1 MKRREFLKKAG
12 ITVAGAPIALNN
24 MKLQAIGNSLLLSKA
39 GPNNDRILI
48 VIYLN
53 GGNDGLNTI
62 VPIDQYDQLANV
74 RGNILIPENKL
85 LAGNTT
91 NSFHPAAMGLKDL
104 FDNGTL
110 GIVQAVGYPNQNRS
124 HFRSTDIYNSASAAD
139 VYEDTGWLGRWMDL
153 TYPNFPT
160 GYPNTETPDPIAVT
174 MRSQVAEVCQG
185 QGVNYS
191 YPVEDPFNNNTLPIG
206 AQSPAPDSPYGDE
219 LIFLRQTINQSNQ
232 YSTIIKSLAGQ
243 GNLTVTYPDTR
254 LGNQLR
260 NIALL
265 ISGGSTTKVYFATMG
280 GFDNHSEQV
289 LASDTTLGNHAE
301 LLKELSDAVN
311 AFQTDMKAQGLSK
324 KVMGMTYTEFGR
336 RIRSNGSF
344 GTDHGTAAPTF
355 LFGECV
361 VPGILGVNPSIS
373 NNVSQDEGVPMQYDF
388 RSIYGTI
395 LKDWFEVPQSTI
407 DDLLFE
413 NFQSL
418 PIISPCDTVGNNEI
432 YGASLVASVS
442 PNPFKG
448 NPEIIFTA
456 ETRSRTIIQVFDTMG
471 SVILDVADDK
481 YEPGEH
487 RVVINTDQ
495 LSTGIYYCR
504 IAVGNTQKTIRLV
517 KQ

>member
-12 ITVAGAPIALNN
+12 LTVAGAPIVLNN
-24 MKLQAIGNSLLLSKA
+24 MKLQAIGNSLLLNHA

-48 VIYLN
+48 VIFLN
-53 GGNDGLNTI
+53 GGNDGLNTLI
-62 VPIDQYDQLANV
+62 PINQYDQLANV

-85 LAGNTT
+85 LAGNAT
-91 NSFHPAAMGLKDL
+91 NSFHPSALGLKDL
-104 FDNGTL
+104 FDKGML
-110 GIVQAVGYPNQNRS
+110 GVVQSVGYPNHNRS

-139 VYEDTGWLGRWMDL
+139 VYKDTGWLGRWMDL
-153 TYPNFPT
+153 TYPDYPT

-219 LIFLRQTINQSNQ
+219 LLFLRQTINQSNQ

-243 GNLTVTYPDTR
+243 GTLTVSYPDTR

-265 ISGGSTTKVYFATMG
+265 ISGGSTTKVYYATMG

-289 LASDTTLGNHAE
+289 MASDTTKGEHAD
-301 LLKELSDAVN
+301 LLKELSDAIN
-311 AFQTDMKAQGLSK
+311 TFQTDMKAQGLSK

-344 GTDHGTAAPTF
+344 GTDHGTASPSF

-361 VPGILGVNPSIS
+361 TPGILGANPTIS
-373 NNVSQDEGVPMQYDF
+373 NSVTQDEGVPMQFDF
-388 RSIYGTI
+388 RSVYGSI
-395 LKDWFEVPQSTI
+395 LKDWFEVPQDTI
-407 DDLLFE
+407 DTLLFD

-418 PIISPCDTVGNNEI
+418 PIISPCDTVGNKEI
-432 YGASLVASVS
+432 YGTGLKASIN
-442 PNPFKG
+442 PNPFKED
-448 NPEIIFTA
+448 PVITFTV
-456 ETRSRTIIQVFDTMG
+456 ETRSRAHIQIFDAMG
-471 SVILDVADDK
+471 SVVLEVADDH

-487 RVVINTDQ
+487 QLPINTEK
-495 LSTGIYYCR
+495 LAVGIYYCR
-504 IAVGNTQKTIRLV
+504 IAMGNGQKTIRLV